1 MSMLDR
7 AQGCLLGALIG
18 DAAGATLEFLGRK
31 PTEDD
36 LHRALAMTGGG
47 VFRLAPGQIT
57 DDGELTLALAHALI
71 DGNGTYD
78 RDKVAARYKAW
89 FDSEPF
95 DIGGTTHSALS
106 VQVRD
111 GVSLGEAM
119 TQRAQARSMASKA
132 NGALMRATPLGIW
145 AARQTVEEAV
155 SVARADACLTHPNPS
170 CQWANVAYVLAIR
183 HLISQGNDSS
193 GAIAAAKGVLEAA
206 RDEGAEEVLGWL
218 DDACAGELPDCH
230 PQAGFVRIAFTHAF
244 HHLQVGSAY
253 EQALRQVF
261 SGGGDTDT
269 NACIVGGLVGA
280 HCGLQVVPLQM
291 VQAVLECHTQR
302 GRRRPEWLSTG
313 GGNFQFAQTL
323 LFGYL
328 RGAQL
333 STLPK

>member
-1 MSMLDR
+1 MSMIER

-31 PTEDD
+31 PTEDELD
-36 LHRALAMTGGG
+36 RALAMTGGG

-78 RDKVAARYKAW
+78 LDKVAARYKAW
-89 FDSEPF
+89 FDSGPF

-106 VQVRD
+106 VRVQG

-119 TQRAQARSMASKA
+119 TQRAKVHSTSSKA

-145 AARQTVEEAV
+145 AARQTEKEAV
-155 SVARADACLTHPNPS
+155 RAARADACLTHPNPS

-183 HLISQGNDSS
+183 HLLVHDGDCS
-193 GAIAAAKGVLEAA
+193 GAIAAAQSALEAGLE
-206 RDEGAEEVLGWL
+206 EGALEVLGWL
-218 DDACAGELPDCH
+218 DDARAARLPDCH
-230 PQAGFVRIAFTHAF
+230 PQAGFVKIAFTYAF
-244 HHLQVGSAY
+244 HHLQVGSGY
-253 EQALRQVF
+253 EEALRQVL

-280 HCGLQVVPLQM
+280 NCGLQAVPPKM
-291 VQAVLECHTQR
+291 VQAVLGCDTER
-302 GRRRPEWLSTG
+302 GGHRPEWLRTR
-313 GGNFQFAQTL
+313 GGNFKDAYSL
-323 LFGYL
+323 LS
-328 RGAQL
+328 R
-333 STLPK
+333 STP